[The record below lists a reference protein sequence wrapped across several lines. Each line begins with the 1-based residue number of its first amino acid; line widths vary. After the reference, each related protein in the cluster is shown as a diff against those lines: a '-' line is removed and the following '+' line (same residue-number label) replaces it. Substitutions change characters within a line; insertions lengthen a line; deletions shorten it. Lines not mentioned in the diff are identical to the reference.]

1 MVPKVIAVDFDGT
14 LCENDFPRI
23 GEAKL
28 HVISA
33 LLQERDEGAKII
45 LWTCREGR
53 LLIEA
58 QEWCLKQGLWF
69 DAINES
75 IPEWRSVYE
84 NSPRKI
90 GASEYWDDRA
100 VKIY

>member
-14 LCENDFPRI
+14 LCENDFPLI
-23 GEAKL
+23 GEPKL

-33 LLQERDEGAKII
+33 LLQEREEGAKII
-45 LWTCREGR
+45 LWTCREGK
-53 LLIEA
+53 LLVDA
-58 QEWCLKQGLWF
+58 QEWCLKQGLAF

-75 IPEWRSVYE
+75 IPEWRSIYE